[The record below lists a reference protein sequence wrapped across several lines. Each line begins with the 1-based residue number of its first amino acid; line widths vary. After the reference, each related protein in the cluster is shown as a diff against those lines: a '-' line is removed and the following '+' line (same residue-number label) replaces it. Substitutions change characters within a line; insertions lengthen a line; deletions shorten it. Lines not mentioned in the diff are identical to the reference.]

1 MARRL
6 CFEERVRIE
15 AMAQAGVSAAEAA
28 RRLGRHPV
36 TVQRELLR
44 NGGPGGYDAEAA
56 QAGSRARAARP
67 KAPKLAQDA
76 ELAAAVCERLAM
88 RWPPQAISADR
99 GALGLRVCAETIY
112 RACYDR
118 TGRRG
123 LAARSWAHLP
133 RQQRRRKPRGRTEQ
147 AKRSALGEF
156 RPLAERPAK
165 AAGREEPGHWEGD
178 LIIGKA
184 NRTAAATLVERASR
198 HTLVVP
204 LPDDYSAP
212 ATARAVSAALA
223 RQPAHMVKTLTW
235 DQGREMARWA
245 HIEKDLGITVYFC
258 EPRSPWQRPTN
269 EQTNGLLRRWL
280 PKSTDL
286 DIGPVHLAVIEDN
299 LNTMPRRIHN
309 WDSAQ
314 TIYTT
319 LSCNHR

>member
-1 MARRL
+1 
-6 CFEERVRIE
+6 
-15 AMAQAGVSAAEAA
+15 
-28 RRLGRHPV
+28 
-36 TVQRELLR
+36 
-44 NGGPGGYDAEAA
+44 
-56 QAGSRARAARP
+56 
-67 KAPKLAQDA
+67 
-76 ELAAAVCERLAM
+76 M
-88 RWPPQAISADR
+88 RWSPQAISADLR
-99 GALGLRVCAETIY
+99 AQGLFVCAETIY

-123 LAARSWAHLP
+123 LAARSWTRLP
-133 RQQRRRKPRGRTEQ
+133 RQHRRRKPRGRTEQ

-165 AAGREEPGHWEGD
+165 ADTRAEPGHWEGD

-184 NRTAAATLVERASR
+184 NRTAVATLVERTSR

-204 LPDDYSAP
+204 LPGGYSAP

-223 RQPAHMVKTLTW
+223 RQPSHMVKTLTW

-245 HIEKDLGITVYFC
+245 DIEKNLAIEVYFC

-286 DIGPVHLAVIEDN
+286 NIGPVRLAIIEDH

-309 WDSAQ
+309 WNSAQ
-314 TIYTT
+314 TAYTA